1 MTSRSIRIGISARP
15 QHTTVERMRETW
27 QTAEAIGVDDIYIW
41 DHFFPLH
48 GDPHGAHF
56 ECWTLLAALAEVST
70 RVRIGP
76 LVSAI
81 GYRNPNLIADMA
93 RNIDHLSGGRFIL
106 GLGSGWKEEDYAEYG
121 YDFMTAPDRLRDLDA
136 KLPVIKERLGKL
148 NPPPVQQPLPIV
160 IGGSGEK
167 VTLRIVAEYADMWNG
182 FGDPE
187 EAGRLSRV
195 LDDWCAKVGRN
206 PAEGG
211 RAIMPG
217 AKDAVA
223 NADAYVKQG
232 ITTLIVGV
240 DGPEQL
246 AVVRDLIA
254 WRDSRQL

>member
-1 MTSRSIRIGISARP
+1 MTTRQIRVGISARP
-15 QHTTVERMRETW
+15 QHTSVERMRETW
-27 QTAEAIGVDDIYIW
+27 QKAEEIGVDDIYIW
-41 DHFFPLH
+41 DHFFPLQ
-48 GDPHGAHF
+48 GDPRGAHF
-56 ECWTLLAALAEVST
+56 ECWTLLAALAEVTS

-93 RNIDHLSGGRFIL
+93 RTIDHLSGGRFIL

-136 KLPVIKERLGKL
+136 KLPVIKERLCKL
-148 NPPPVQQPLPIV
+148 NPPPVQQPLPIL

-167 VTLRIVAEYADMWNG
+167 VTLRIVAQYADMWNG

-195 LDDWCAKVGRN
+195 LDDWCAKVGRD
-206 PAEGG
+206 PVEIE
-211 RAIMPG
+211 RSIMPG

-223 NADAYVKQG
+223 TADAYVAQG

-240 DGPEQL
+240 SNPDEDL
-246 AVVRDLIA
+246 NVIRDLVA
-254 WRDSRQL
+254 WRDSR